1 MKLVKNI
8 EENKKKFEQ
17 ISDKEAEEAFKTII
31 KWIGEDPN
39 REGLKETPKRVVQA
53 FKEYFQ
59 GYFKDTDDILSKT
72 FSDVDG
78 YNDMVLENGW
88 KLRRVNNGK

>member
-17 ISDKEAEEAFKTII
+17 ISDEEAEAAFKTII

-39 REGLKETPKRVVQA
+39 REGLKETP
-53 FKEYFQ
+53 
-59 GYFKDTDDILSKT
+59 
-72 FSDVDG
+72 
-78 YNDMVLENGW
+78 
-88 KLRRVNNGK
+88 